1 MEGLMRGLKLSEAE
15 LEGVKLGGQ
24 GKEVAVQ
31 AEAQAIGKLMS
42 EKQAH
47 AGAVENALGP
57 IWCPMKGI
65 DCKDLGENVFLFTFK
80 QPGGKRKAVENGPW
94 MFDDELMVVEEF
106 DPAKNVEEYSFS
118 HIPIWVR
125 VYRLPLGKMNLETGM
140 LIGNIVGEYIE
151 MDGLEKDKGCSIRL
165 KKGEEPQYGKWLKW
179 VPPKKTNPFGAQ
191 RSWSDPRG
199 RRNYMQGSSESKH
212 GSDAPSWRNEARGS
226 LKAGKGAE
234 GTEKEVIRPLK
245 LTIQGREGDKK
256 DAQMDSG
263 GKSASKTVSS
273 ENDGVEGQKEEEK
286 IGGNKGKGEMV
297 VDSTQVQQYTK
308 DGDQVHAARQLGHGG
323 EWKRLVKWDV
333 GEQLRTEVLL
343 KESSVVNLHKRMK
356 SWEGKEDEGR
366 GREGQMR

>member
-47 AGAVENALGP
+47 AGTVENALGP

-151 MDGLEKDKGCSIRL
+151 MDGLEKGMAIGKCLQVKVKKCLAEPLMRGTMVEVDDKG
-165 KKGEEPQYGKWLKW
+165 KKIWCPMEYEYLPDFLLHMRCH
-179 VPPKKTNPFGAQ
+179 
-191 RSWSDPRG
+191 RSYR
-199 RRNYMQGSSESKH
+199 QGVF
-212 GSDAPSWRNEARGS
+212 D
-226 LKAGKGAE
+226 
-234 GTEKEVIRPLK
+234 
-245 LTIQGREGDKK
+245 
-256 DAQMDSG
+256 
-263 GKSASKTVSS
+263 
-273 ENDGVEGQKEEEK
+273 
-286 IGGNKGKGEMV
+286 
-297 VDSTQVQQYTK
+297 
-308 DGDQVHAARQLGHGG
+308 
-323 EWKRLVKWDV
+323 
-333 GEQLRTEVLL
+333 
-343 KESSVVNLHKRMK
+343 
-356 SWEGKEDEGR
+356 
-366 GREGQMR
+366 